1 MATPHSA
8 CETCSRPFDS
18 VNPRGRLRRFCD
30 ARCRARARRLRT
42 KEAPPAVDQPFATAI
57 RTAVAAS
64 GLPLRGLAA
73 ALDQVGYDLSASTI
87 SQWSRGQHVPPDT
100 DTIRHRLY
108 AFERLVTF
116 PTGTLVSALLKT
128 IGTAPND
135 TPVPAGQRRR
145 RTAAVG
151 SHPMDQARAL
161 LLERIASVDGSD
173 VSSLVQVEQTEHYV
187 IGRHRMPL
195 RSDMTLQVVALV
207 DDLDRYWHVYAYDSQ
222 APVSVIA
229 NVGCSRRLVLD
240 DIAPVE
246 VAPGTK
252 YQLAAT
258 ELRFERPLAAGEE
271 YSFSFSMMY
280 DSEAREPVPQPELR
294 RFITTPA
301 TRRLAIRV
309 SFDPATRPRTLSRCE
324 WLPKPV
330 AREPQ
335 VAEAVDVAEDGAVGP
350 LVMTFP
356 KPGSYGYTWAWPSER
371 QMSP

>member
-18 VNPRGRLRRFCD
+18 VNPRGRMRRFCD

-73 ALDQVGYDLSASTI
+73 ALDEVGYDVSASTI

-108 AFERLVTF
+108 AFERLVAL
-116 PTGTLVSALLKT
+116 PTGTLISALLQT
-128 IGTAPND
+128 ISTAPHHGQA
-135 TPVPAGQRRR
+135 PAGQRRR

-151 SHPMDQARAL
+151 SHPMDQARAV

-207 DDLDRYWHVYAYDSQ
+207 GDLDRYWHVYAYDSQ
-222 APVSVIA
+222 APVSVMA
-229 NVGCSRRLVLD
+229 HAGCSRRLVLD

-258 ELRFERPLAAGEE
+258 ELRFERSLAAGEE
-271 YSFSFSMMY
+271 YSFSFSMVY

-301 TRRLAIRV
+301 TRRLAICM
-309 SFDPATRPRTLSRCE
+309 SFDPTARPRILSRCE
-324 WLPKPV
+324 WSPKPV
-330 AREPQ
+330 TKDPAVTEPVQ
-335 VAEAVDVAEDGAVGP
+335 VAQDGSVGP

-356 KPGSYGYTWAWPSER
+356 KPGSYGYTWQWPSGR
-371 QMSP
+371 QRQP